1 MEVLKSCF
9 DNECSGGGKLCSHT
23 PVSFWNGENRERRPK
38 TWQSPHTVSTSPARM
53 TSAAV
58 SLLIST
64 TCRGR
69 GLANVLPNGMWN
81 AYHALTAIGDTT
93 GRGVMKRLSLSIL
106 LILAAFAFGRLRMA
120 AQDVSPQTHG
130 PEAPARHEL
139 DKDQQLALMR
149 QDIQSVRKRLIADNL
164 DLTVT
169 EAAKFWP
176 MYEEY
181 STDFGKID
189 ENRSVI
195 VKEYSESFG
204 SVTDEQA
211 DNLIRRWL
219 DTDISAAQLRQ
230 KYVPIIRTVLP
241 GKKAATFFQLDR
253 RISMM
258 IDVQIMSQIP
268 LVQSQVPVLA
278 KTDDQ

>member
-1 MEVLKSCF
+1 
-9 DNECSGGGKLCSHT
+9 
-23 PVSFWNGENRERRPK
+23 
-38 TWQSPHTVSTSPARM
+38 
-53 TSAAV
+53 
-58 SLLIST
+58 
-64 TCRGR
+64 
-69 GLANVLPNGMWN
+69 
-81 AYHALTAIGDTT
+81 
-93 GRGVMKRLSLSIL
+93 MKRVSLSIL
-106 LILAAFAFGRLRMA
+106 LIVGAFALGCSRMA
-120 AQDVSPQTHG
+120 AQDASPQTL
-130 PEAPARHEL
+130 APQALTRGEV
-139 DKDQQLALMR
+139 DRDQQLALMR
-149 QDIQSVRKRLIADNL
+149 KDIQSIRRKLIADNL

-176 MYEEY
+176 VYEKY
-181 STDFGKID
+181 SIDFGKID
-189 ENRSVI
+189 EDRSVI

-204 SVTDEQA
+204 SVSNEQA

-268 LVQSQVPVLA
+268 LVQSQLA
-278 KTDDQ
+278 VSGEEW

>member
-1 MEVLKSCF
+1 
-9 DNECSGGGKLCSHT
+9 
-23 PVSFWNGENRERRPK
+23 
-38 TWQSPHTVSTSPARM
+38 
-53 TSAAV
+53 
-58 SLLIST
+58 
-64 TCRGR
+64 
-69 GLANVLPNGMWN
+69 
-81 AYHALTAIGDTT
+81 
-93 GRGVMKRLSLSIL
+93 MKRLSLSIL
-106 LILAAFAFGRLRMA
+106 LIVAAFALGHLRVA
-120 AQDVSPQTHG
+120 AQDSSPQTQG
-130 PEAPARHEL
+130 PQAPARGEV

-149 QDIQSVRKRLIADNL
+149 QDIQSIRKKLIADNL
-164 DLTVT
+164 NLTVT
-169 EAAKFWP
+169 EATTFWP
-176 MYEEY
+176 VYEEY

-189 ENRSVI
+189 QNRSVI

-230 KYVPIIRTVLP
+230 KYVPIIRTVLS

-268 LVQSQVPVLA
+268 LVQSQAGVLA
-278 KTDDQ
+278 KTDDF